1 MKATLV
7 EKEERKDQQLMSI
20 RLNREPQDGWM
31 DE

>member
-7 EKEERKDQQLMSI
+7 EKEKEKTSNLMSI